1 MINVTYSGD
10 NIIATKVNGDKNIP
24 RGAISFKADLSPLS
38 QASCD
43 LSPIEL
49 SSESST
55 KWGIDKLS
63 RFNGQGMIANE
74 GFKKSKFVDG
84 QFIMFDNHFS
94 FVWIP
99 TRQHV
104 FFGRPSPDVPF
115 RLLRDIISKED
126 ELENMRNHLEE
137 CLEMDMTTSIAR
149 SLSES
154 HEESFRRIRREK
166 ELRDLMEEQAT
177 SSRQTGFANFFNVQK
192 WRVYLDDVLNRDKK
206 E

>member
-10 NIIATKVNGDKNIP
+10 KLIATKVIGDKNVP
-24 RGAISFKADLSPLS
+24 RGAISFTADLAPLG
-38 QASCD
+38 QASVD

-49 SSESST
+49 SSESAK

-63 RFNGQGMIANE
+63 HFVGQGMTANK

-104 FFGRPSPDVPF
+104 FFGRPSPEVTF
-115 RLLRDIISKED
+115 RMLRDIISKED
-126 ELENMRNHLEE
+126 ELENMCNHLEE

-149 SLSES
+149 SLSKS
-154 HEESFRRIRREK
+154 REESFRRIRREK

-177 SSRQTGFANFFNVQK
+177 SSRLTGFADFFNVQK
-192 WRVYLDDVLNRDKK
+192 WRAYLDDVLNKDKK